1 MNMIYFHIL
10 LVHSGGN
17 ACFEYLAFTV
27 YGELHNL
34 WNHNGCF
41 WYLVIGFTTQGIL
54 QVTESI

>member
-1 MNMIYFHIL
+1 MIYFHIL

-34 WNHNGCF
+34 WNHDGCF

-54 QVTESI
+54 